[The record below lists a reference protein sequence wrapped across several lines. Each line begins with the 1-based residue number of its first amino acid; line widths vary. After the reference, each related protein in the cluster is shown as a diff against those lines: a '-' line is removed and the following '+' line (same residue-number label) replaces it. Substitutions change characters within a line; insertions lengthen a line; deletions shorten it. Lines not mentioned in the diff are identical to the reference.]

1 MGRLE
6 NFREFS
12 PKKLNEDQEDLT
24 PEEALEEA
32 LSMID
37 KAKLARFLND
47 RGLELENIESAN
59 SDGESILVSISSLDL
74 TSRIPNRISYY
85 LDEFNEILQKEIG
98 IKTSWSF
105 SPNYNCTDIIFYLE
119 DPIDPRVY
127 QVKQALR
134 FS

>member
-1 MGRLE
+1 MKR
-6 NFREFS
+6 FKKFQEFS
-12 PKKLNEDQEDLT
+12 SKNLNENSTPREDL
-24 PEEALEEA
+24 EEALET
-32 LSMID
+32 ID

-59 SDGESILVSISSLDL
+59 SDGESILVTISSLDF
-74 TSRIPNRISYY
+74 TSQIPPRISYY
-85 LDEFNEILQKEIG
+85 LDEFNEILQKELG
-98 IKTSWSF
+98 VKTSWSF

-119 DPIDPRVY
+119 DPIDPRVS